1 MKKKI
6 QLKIFKREI
15 DKFCKMT
22 KDNNILHKKN
32 FYKSHNHKYKNIV
45 VPGILLITKINQ
57 IICRKFQGAILL
69 DLISNFK
76 QPVYMNESNSL
87 HHKIKVINKKNN
99 LLELSAEIK
108 NGSKIKAYFKINF
121 ITSKL

>member
-1 MKKKI
+1 MHKIDVIVIANTILIGASVGLKPLSWEKKA
-6 QLKIFKREI
+6 
-15 DKFCKMT
+15 
-22 KDNNILHKKN
+22 
-32 FYKSHNHKYKNIV
+32 KY
-45 VPGILLITKINQ
+45 GILIPEWDSTPADAKTKINQ
-57 IICRKFQGAILL
+57 IISRKFQGAILL